1 MLARL
6 SSRLTYANVMA
17 TIALFVALGGGAYA
31 AGVLPAN
38 SVGTKQLKK
47 NAVTAAK
54 VKDGSLLET
63 DFKTGQLPA
72 GARGAAG
79 LKGDTGAKGDTG
91 PAGPKGDQGQ
101 KGDTGDV
108 GPTASTDATNGTDVL
123 VPAGG
128 AVVTAVDLASV
139 TNGAGDRQ
147 ITTTFPGRIMVVG
160 QTSVYSN
167 GVNSPGQ
174 AYCRLQISDGS
185 GPNNGLTD
193 VGQLGRFNFPATQ
206 LYTNLFSLSGSAVKP
221 AGTYNV
227 KLVCG
232 DLSVANGL
240 TASLSNLI
248 VWAVKQ

>member
-17 TIALFVALGGGAYA
+17 TIALFVALGSGAYA

-38 SVGTKQLKK
+38 SVGTNQLKK

-63 DFKTGQLPA
+63 DFKKGQLPA

-91 PAGPKGDQGQ
+91 PKGDQGQ

-108 GPTASTDATNGTDVL
+108 GLTASTDAMNTADVS
-123 VPAGG
+123 VPTGG
-128 AVVTAVDLASV
+128 LAVTAVDLASV

-147 ITTTFPGRIMVVG
+147 ITTTFPGRIMAVG
-160 QTSVYSN
+160 QTSVHTN
-167 GVNSPGQ
+167 GANAGQ
-174 AYCRLQISDGS
+174 AYCKLQISDGS
-185 GPNNGLTD
+185 GPNNGLTS
-193 VGQLGRFNFPATQ
+193 VGQLGYFNFPVTPS
-206 LYTNLFSLSGSAVKP
+206 YTNLFSLSGSAVKP

-232 DLSVANGL
+232 DLSVPNAL